1 MADLLDSNKGRA
13 LHAADSI
20 VERLGKAVRNS
31 DQLKGAGAFMV
42 RHRVRIMDGF
52 SIILLTCLLIYYCF
66 EYEVFEAFSRD
77 DARGKSIDL
86 NEMLLISSF
95 VLGCMVIFTI
105 RRLREQ
111 KKENRR
117 RVAAE
122 QEVRAL
128 AYHDALTGLPNRRSF
143 DDALLAAVNSPPRA
157 GGSHAVLLLDL
168 NGFKRVNDVFG
179 HAVGDEVLI
188 RVAGYLNAC
197 LREDDLVARLGG
209 DEFAILS
216 KHLSG
221 PEAATSI
228 ALRVI
233 ECLASPVTTG
243 DARHLIG
250 VGIGIALAPQDG
262 TTPAEVLRK
271 ADIALYRAKS
281 RGYSDLCFFEE
292 DMDVHVRERHRVE
305 QELLAA
311 LDEGRLQAF
320 YQPLVELKSRQ
331 IRGFEALARWNHPFL
346 EDLSPDRFIPIAE
359 ESGLIGRLTDQ
370 LLEQACTDVAG
381 WPGDVVLAFN
391 VSPTLLHDSEFPTR
405 VLAILA
411 RSGLP
416 SCCIEPAITESAM
429 VKDLKAAQECLGLL
443 RAAGVK
449 IALDDFG
456 TGYSSLYH
464 LRNFKVDRLKI
475 DRSFIE
481 SMSTDKDSAA
491 IVRALVGLGAGLGL
505 EVTAEG
511 VETGEQARLL
521 EEQGCAQVQ
530 GFLFSEA
537 VSSREASQL
546 VFSRWAKEGEG
557 DALASAP

>member
-1 MADLLDSNKGRA
+1 
-13 LHAADSI
+13 
-20 VERLGKAVRNS
+20 
-31 DQLKGAGAFMV
+31 
-42 RHRVRIMDGF
+42 
-52 SIILLTCLLIYYCF
+52 
-66 EYEVFEAFSRD
+66 
-77 DARGKSIDL
+77 
-86 NEMLLISSF
+86 
-95 VLGCMVIFTI
+95 MVIFTI

-111 KKENRR
+111 KKETRR

-311 LDEGRLQAF
+311 LD
-320 YQPLVELKSRQ
+320 
-331 IRGFEALARWNHPFL
+331 
-346 EDLSPDRFIPIAE
+346 
-359 ESGLIGRLTDQ
+359 
-370 LLEQACTDVAG
+370 
-381 WPGDVVLAFN
+381 
-391 VSPTLLHDSEFPTR
+391 
-405 VLAILA
+405 
-411 RSGLP
+411 
-416 SCCIEPAITESAM
+416 
-429 VKDLKAAQECLGLL
+429 
-443 RAAGVK
+443 
-449 IALDDFG
+449 
-456 TGYSSLYH
+456 
-464 LRNFKVDRLKI
+464 
-475 DRSFIE
+475 
-481 SMSTDKDSAA
+481 
-491 IVRALVGLGAGLGL
+491 
-505 EVTAEG
+505 
-511 VETGEQARLL
+511 
-521 EEQGCAQVQ
+521 
-530 GFLFSEA
+530 
-537 VSSREASQL
+537 
-546 VFSRWAKEGEG
+546 
-557 DALASAP
+557 

>member
-1 MADLLDSNKGRA
+1 
-13 LHAADSI
+13 
-20 VERLGKAVRNS
+20 
-31 DQLKGAGAFMV
+31 MV
-42 RHRVRIMDGF
+42 RHRVRIMDGI
-52 SIILLTCLLIYYCF
+52 SIILVTCLLVYYCF
-66 EYEVFEAFSRD
+66 EYEVFEAFTQD
-77 DARGKSIDL
+77 DAKGKSIDL
-86 NEMLLISSF
+86 NEMLLISSVVF
-95 VLGCMVIFTI
+95 GCMVVFTI
-105 RRLREQ
+105 RRLHEQ
-111 KKENRR
+111 KRETRR
-117 RVAAE
+117 RIAAE

-157 GGSHAVLLLDL
+157 GGCHAVLLLDL

-188 RVAGYLNAC
+188 RVAGHLNAC

-233 ECLASPVTTG
+233 DCLASPVTTG

-262 TTPAEVLRK
+262 ASPAEVLRK

-292 DMDVHVRERHRVE
+292 EMDVHVRERHRVE
-305 QELLAA
+305 QDLLVA

-320 YQPLVELKSRQ
+320 YQPLVELKSKQ

-346 EDLSPDRFIPIAE
+346 EELPPDRFIPIAE

-370 LLEQACTDVAG
+370 LLEQACIDAAA

-391 VSPTLLHDSEFPTR
+391 VSPALLHDTEFPMR

-411 RSGLP
+411 RSGLAAWRL
-416 SCCIEPAITESAM
+416 ELEITESAM
-429 VKDLKAAQECLGLL
+429 VKDLKAAQESLGVL
-443 RAAGVK
+443 REAGVK

-537 VSSREASQL
+537 VSSLEARRL
-546 VFSRWAKEGEG
+546 VSSSRVSEA
-557 DALASAP
+557 

>member
-1 MADLLDSNKGRA
+1 MTGIFRSNGKRA
-13 LHAADSI
+13 FRWPWRHAGHSGEMVAHSD
-20 VERLGKAVRNS
+20 RLRT
-31 DQLKGAGAFMV
+31 AGAFMA
-42 RHRVRIMDGF
+42 RYRVRIMDGV
-52 SIILLTCLLIYYCF
+52 SIFLLTSLLTYYCF
-66 EYEVFEAFSRD
+66 EYEVFEAFPHD
-77 DARGKSIDL
+77 DARGRSVDL

-95 VLGCMVIFTI
+95 LLGCMVMFTI
-105 RRLREQ
+105 RRLHEQ
-111 KKENRR
+111 KTETRR
-117 RVAAE
+117 RIAAE
-122 QEVRAL
+122 QEVREL

-143 DDALLAAVNSPPRA
+143 DDALIAAIHAPPRA
-157 GGSHAVLLLDL
+157 GGCHAVLLLDL

-188 RVAGYLNAC
+188 RVAGYLTTC

-233 ECLASPVTTG
+233 ECFAEPVATG
-243 DARHLIG
+243 DGKHLVG

-262 TTPAEVLRK
+262 VSPADVLRK

-281 RGYSDLCFFEE
+281 HAHSDLCFFEE
-292 DMDVHVRERHRVE
+292 EMDLRVRERHQVE
-305 QELLAA
+305 QALLHA
-311 LDEGRLQAF
+311 LDAGQLEAY
-320 YQPLVELKSRQ
+320 YQPLVELKSKQ
-331 IRGFEALARWNHPFL
+331 IRGFEALARWNHPSL
-346 EDLSPDRFIPIAE
+346 EKMLPDRFIPIAE

-370 LLEQACTDVAG
+370 LLAQACQDAAAWPRDVI
-381 WPGDVVLAFN
+381 LAFN
-391 VSPTLLHDSEFPTR
+391 VSPTLLHDDDFPLR
-405 VLAILA
+405 VLSILA
-411 RSGLP
+411 RSGL
-416 SCCIEPAITESAM
+416 SANRLELEITESAM
-429 VKDLKAAQECLGLL
+429 VKDLKAAQQCLGAL
-443 RAAGVK
+443 RDAGVK

-475 DRSFIE
+475 DRSFVE
-481 SMSTDKDSAA
+481 NMSTDKDSAA

-505 EVTAEG
+505 QVTAEG
-511 VETGEQARLL
+511 VETGEQAQLL

-537 VSSREASQL
+537 VNAHAAQQL
-546 VFSRWAKEGEG
+546 VSGAACPIG
-557 DALASAP
+557 AA